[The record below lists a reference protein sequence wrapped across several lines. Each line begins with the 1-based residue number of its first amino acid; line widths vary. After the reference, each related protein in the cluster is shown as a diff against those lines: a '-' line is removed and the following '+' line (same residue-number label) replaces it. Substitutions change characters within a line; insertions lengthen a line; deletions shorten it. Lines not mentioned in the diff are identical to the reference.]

1 MSTQHSEPA
10 GLANLPCKIHLEI
23 FSYLCPIGEARG
35 LVTTC
40 KSLYNNLIIEFYK
53 ESGPQLN
60 WLPLLVGIS
69 QGNIDILDK
78 CRQAGASLNHR
89 WPYLG
94 EFGRASDPK
103 LFLCCQPLDLATW
116 YGQDDALKWLIDE
129 GAVATDV
136 DRPQFI
142 EAKIPHHFVS
152 DAATSEGRW
161 KPVMYQQET
170 GSQETYP
177 DRPDPHF
184 VWYSHELK
192 HTDIL
197 PRLLHLYSI
206 HYRNCD
212 ECDDFNE
219 YIDLIDAESAI
230 LLRTWI
236 IWIGLDMLLSASD
249 PTIILESAFA
259 EEFYIG
265 CPRIEKADSV
275 ADLFRLE
282 FSADMFEPKS
292 LLTSVAPLS
301 VHPFPKHFSLRAPEA
316 FSHLLDL
323 GAEGNFVSQVYSLIL
338 VYLMRFESS
347 RLDIFPT
354 FELYPILTDALIK
367 RAAST
372 YEDRFDVLQNIHET
386 LQNRNDWKANLTKM
400 VLKAYDSGVSLSDV
414 ANAFDISDEF
424 DFPSGEEIDIESL
437 PPVSQAVL
445 PILEAIRDGK
455 L

>member
-10 GLANLPCKIHLEI
+10 GLANLPCQIHLEI
-23 FSYLCPIGEARG
+23 FSYLCPMGGTRG

-94 EFGRASDPK
+94 EFGRASDPN

-116 YGQDDALKWLIDE
+116 YGQDNALKWLTE
-129 GAVATDV
+129 KRAVATDV

-142 EAKIPHHFVS
+142 EGKTTNHFVS
-152 DAATSEGRW
+152 DAATAEGRW
-161 KPVMYQQET
+161 KPVMYQQEAV
-170 GSQETYP
+170 SQETYP
-177 DRPDPHF
+177 YIPHPHF

-197 PRLLHLYSI
+197 PRLLRLYSI
-206 HYRNCD
+206 HYGNCV
-212 ECDDFNE
+212 ECDKFDE

-230 LLRTWI
+230 LLCTWI
-236 IWIGLDMLLSASD
+236 IWIGLDMLLCASD
-249 PTIILESAFA
+249 PTTILESAFA

-265 CPRIEKADSV
+265 CLRIEKADSV

-292 LLTSVAPLS
+292 LLTSVTPLS
-301 VHPFPKHFSLRAPEA
+301 VHPFPKHLSLRAPEA
-316 FSHLLDL
+316 FGHLLDL
-323 GAEGNFVSQVYSLIL
+323 GAEGDFVSQVYFLVLI
-338 VYLMRFESS
+338 YLMRFESS

-367 RAAST
+367 RDAST
-372 YEDRFDVLQNIHET
+372 YEDRFYVLENIHGT
-386 LQNRNDWKANLTKM
+386 LQNRNDWKTNLTKM
-400 VLKAYDSGVSLSDV
+400 VLKAHDSGVSLSDV
-414 ANAFDISDEF
+414 ANAFGIRDEF
-424 DFPSGEEIDIESL
+424 HFSSREEIDIESL
-437 PPVSQAVL
+437 LPVSQAVL
-445 PILEAIRDGK
+445 PILQAIRDGK